1 MRYVEG
7 FAFEQ
12 VIEAS
17 EVAGWIEV
25 HLGIPKYDAYDRL
38 LDSDYIEGSLGSR
51 YVLLEEGEE
60 CESEK
65 GRWIQEFIK
74 FTGIESLRLLYG

>member
-7 FAFEQ
+7 FPFEQ

-17 EVAGWIEV
+17 VVAEWIEV

-38 LDSDYIEGSLGSR
+38 LDDDYIESSLGSR
-51 YVLLEEGEE
+51 HILLEEGKECDSEE
-60 CESEK
+60 D
-65 GRWIQEFIK
+65 RWIQEFIK